1 MGVVSQ
7 VIQEVPPVIAV
18 DGPSGVGKG
27 TLCGWLA
34 RTLGWHLLDSGSLYR
49 VTALAALR
57 AGIGLEDDSRVA
69 DLARNLDIR
78 FGVGGDGAMLV
89 LLGSDNV
96 TAEIRAEPCGDA
108 ASRVAASRAV
118 REALLQR
125 QRDFRDAPGL
135 VADGRDMGTVVFPD
149 AAIKVFLTASAE
161 ERALRRYK
169 QLKGKGIGASLEKL
183 THDIA
188 ERDRRDAQRSVSPL
202 QPAED
207 AHLLDTTHLSIDQV
221 EQRVMAMVVERIRL
235 V

>member
-1 MGVVSQ
+1 MGLV
-7 VIQEVPPVIAV
+7 QEMQEMAPVIAV

-49 VTALAALR
+49 VTALAAQR
-57 AGIGLEDDSRVA
+57 AGIGLDDESRVA
-69 DLARNLDIR
+69 DLARHLDIR
-78 FGVGGDGAMLV
+78 FDVDDDGAMLV
-89 LLGSDNV
+89 FLGTDNV
-96 TAEIRAEPCGDA
+96 TAGIRVEPCGDA

-118 REALLQR
+118 RQALLQR
-125 QRDFRDAPGL
+125 QRDFREAPGL

-149 AAIKVFLTASAE
+149 AVIKVFLTASAE
-161 ERALRRYK
+161 QRALRRYN
-169 QLKGKGIGASLEKL
+169 QLKGKGIGANLEQL

-207 AHLLDTTHLSIDQV
+207 AHVLDTTHLSIGEV
-221 EQRVMAMVVERIRL
+221 EQRVMAIVVKRIRL
-235 V
+235 A